1 MFVDFLGDDRSR
13 ATAVRRAHDSLV
25 AKVEQMQRALGL
37 SQDPKT
43 ILHEIKKTLHAD
55 VRKQVG
61 TFVWI
66 ETEGPAQAKPG
77 GVTVLQALYEREGA
91 AAFNQT
97 DDEPPKYFMDAIQD
111 FMIADEGKTP
121 TRKVRKAAR
130 NAWRDDPGANRR
142 IREREDQSPDQWRS
156 PYRGQPER
164 YDPRVVLAFA
174 TAIARAIDR
183 PRITW
188 TRGTEDH
195 KSSGVILDVLVA
207 AVHWAMCVAWVGS
220 AGSEPPKVKA
230 EGLLKILKGQAALTN
245 STD

>member
-1 MFVDFLGDDRSR
+1 MFVDFLGDERSR

-121 TRKVRKAAR
+121 TRKVRKTAR

-142 IREREDQSPDQWRS
+142 IREREAASQGEGFRS
-156 PYRGQPER
+156 PYLGRPEK
-164 YDPRVVLAFA
+164 YDSDVVLAFA
-174 TAIARAIDR
+174 GAITRATGK
-183 PRITW
+183 PRISW
-188 TRGTEDH
+188 TRGTGSPDH
-195 KSSGVILDVLVA
+195 RGIQNHASRRDA
-207 AVHWAMCVAWVGS
+207 
-220 AGSEPPKVKA
+220 
-230 EGLLKILKGQAALTN
+230 
-245 STD
+245 